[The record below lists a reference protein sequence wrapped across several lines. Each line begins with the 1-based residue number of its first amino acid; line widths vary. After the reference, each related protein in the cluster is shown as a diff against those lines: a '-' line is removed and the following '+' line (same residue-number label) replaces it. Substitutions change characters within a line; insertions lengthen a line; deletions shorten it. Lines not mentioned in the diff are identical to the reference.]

1 MQPAAHA
8 PPGGYGMPAAFSV
21 RVAGGGRC
29 SVSAVP
35 VALFDGTAEFY
46 VHVEHAGNGDA
57 WLEVWGRA
65 LGDMDAAAA
74 AALFE
79 PSGWTRNVVKY
90 INMLDSMPAL
100 RAYSA
105 DTIVALSAVTA
116 TPTKCQAAG
125 YADVAAVTASQV
137 VLA

>member
-1 MQPAAHA
+1 MPAHCSRVQIILHYSMQPAAHA
-8 PPGGYGMPAAFSV
+8 PPVGYGMPAAFSV

-90 INMLDSMPAL
+90 ITCWTGRNDITPLDACGDFGIFSL
-100 RAYSA
+100 
-105 DTIVALSAVTA
+105 ALS
-116 TPTKCQAAG
+116 
-125 YADVAAVTASQV
+125 
-137 VLA
+137 